1 MVADKGPDVNQS
13 GKLET
18 VPTGDPFIPL
28 RPTESKSAP
37 LPKAE
42 TVGYSQ
48 PIAFPLNK
56 SLPNPGNQPGLGQPA
71 APAAPDPEIKVI
83 GVVEGDQ
90 SIATIEVGGKARN
103 VRPGES
109 LARSYRLESV
119 YGDGVRVRHDKK
131 TYSIRV
137 GNAINDA
144 TSKL

>member
-1 MVADKGPDVNQS
+1 MVPDKGPDVNQS
-13 GKLET
+13 SKLET

-37 LPKAE
+37 LPRAE
-42 TVGYSQ
+42 PVYSAPMQLASNRPLPSVGSQ
-48 PIAFPLNK
+48 PGIGFPV
-56 SLPNPGNQPGLGQPA
+56 